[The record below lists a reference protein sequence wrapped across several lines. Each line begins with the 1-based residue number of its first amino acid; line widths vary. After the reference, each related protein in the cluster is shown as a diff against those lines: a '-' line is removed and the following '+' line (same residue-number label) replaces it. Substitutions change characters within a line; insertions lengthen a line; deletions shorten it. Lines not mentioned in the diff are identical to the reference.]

1 MFPVSCCKFW
11 IYWVGVNTKFTT
23 WQLYKTHVLTAI
35 TQCNRAHAKYK
46 QEDNGSQR
54 TPETRPQ
61 SINIFAQSH
70 HDNDAITLEKNPILS
85 FLKTE
90 WSFKKLAYVI
100 QRCFVQCFNLLKFAH
115 CFWRRFLKV
124 HNVFSLFLYNLPLE
138 KNVALYSNKL
148 ESSSSTI

>member
-1 MFPVSCCKFW
+1 MWCLFTTPSDHPYEMFPVSWCKFW

-46 QEDNGSQR
+46 QEDNGSHHS
-54 TPETRPQ
+54 PETRPQ

-70 HDNDAITLEKNPILS
+70 HDNDAITLEKNPIIS

-90 WSFKKLAYVI
+90 WSLKKLVYVI
-100 QRCFVQCFNLLKFAH
+100 QRCFVQCFVEI
-115 CFWRRFLKV
+115 CP
-124 HNVFSLFLYNLPLE
+124 LFLE
-138 KNVALYSNKL
+138 EIFK
-148 ESSSSTI
+148 SS